1 MNPLILDPQGTALIV
16 VDLQDGV
23 PFDYRPHPYP
33 RVVANAVSPATE
45 FARVG
50 AFIVC
55 LKVPTS
61 ARGGALHPVTD
72 APSNSPQL
80 AEMARQRAKIS
91 EKLVPGLDGIAN
103 KHVIERQQWGGF
115 YGTDLDAQLRRRN
128 ISTIVLC
135 GVATG
140 FGVDTTAREAYQH
153 NYQQI
158 FAEDAMGSLS
168 EEEQAYVCTN
178 IFPRMG
184 KLRSTKEILNAFADI
199 APNAM

>member
-1 MNPLILDPQGTALIV
+1 M
-16 VDLQDGV
+16 
-23 PFDYRPHPYP
+23 
-33 RVVANAVSPATE
+33 
-45 FARVG
+45 
-50 AFIVC
+50 
-55 LKVPTS
+55 
-61 ARGGALHPVTD
+61 
-72 APSNSPQL
+72 
-80 AEMARQRAKIS
+80 
-91 EKLVPGLDGIAN
+91 
-103 KHVIERQQWGGF
+103 IERQQWGGF